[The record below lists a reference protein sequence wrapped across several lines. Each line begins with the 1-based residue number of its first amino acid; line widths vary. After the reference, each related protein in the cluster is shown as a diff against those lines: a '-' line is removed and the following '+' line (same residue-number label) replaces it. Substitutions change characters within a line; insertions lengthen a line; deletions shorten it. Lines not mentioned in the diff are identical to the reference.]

1 MKNTIIKIIRVIVMV
16 VLALSLIFGGLF
28 FYNSYKKQKEAK
40 ELASEVK
47 APLNIQSG
55 EELPQNPI
63 DFNELQK
70 KNEDIYAWITIEN
83 TQVDYPIV
91 QAYEEDDGFYL
102 NHNINKQYDING
114 SIYTERANSLDF
126 SDSNTVIYGHNM
138 LDGSMFQNLHKFRD
152 KKFFDENKYIYIYTK
167 GHILKYEIFAAYKSD
182 NRHILNSYDF
192 TKDGVF
198 KEYLKKAQ
206 NPPSLEVN
214 RRDLNLSENDKIIT
228 LSTCI
233 GNETQ
238 YRYLVQGVLINDTI
252 TK

>member
-1 MKNTIIKIIRVIVMV
+1 MFSVIAGSFWV
-16 VLALSLIFGGLF
+16 
-28 FYNSYKKQKEAK
+28 YNSYKKRREAQK
-40 ELASEVK
+40 LASEVRT
-47 APLNIQSG
+47 AANIESG
-55 EELPQNPI
+55 EEAPKNPI
-63 DFNELQK
+63 NFSELQK

-83 TQVDYPIV
+83 TQIDYPIV
-91 QAYEEDDGFYL
+91 QAYEEDDDFYL
-102 NHNINKQYDING
+102 DHNINKQYDING

-126 SDSNTVIYGHNM
+126 YDPNTLIYGHNM
-138 LDGSMFQNLHKFRD
+138 LDGSMFQNLHKFRN
-152 KKFFDENKYIYIYTK
+152 KKFFDENKYIFIYTE

-192 TKDGVF
+192 SDKEVF

-206 NPPSLEVN
+206 NPQSLEVN
-214 RRDLNLSENDKIIT
+214 RRDVDLDENDKIIT